1 MNSIESLLRKISVRI
16 RLILAFTLILAS
28 VTGIMGIYATSV
40 MSEKIT
46 KSAQEK
52 LSSDLDMGWQMLD
65 YYYPGDWQ
73 IKNQQLY
80 KGQVLMEENYEL
92 IDKIGELTGGDTVT
106 IFKGDTRVSTNVMNN
121 NERCVGTQVSDVVAE
136 TVLKKG
142 EKYVGRAE
150 VVGTWNETAYQP
162 IQDDK
167 GEIIGIWYVGVPA
180 TPYDDAVNEFR
191 NTMVVYSG
199 IGILIGF
206 LAAFLIAF
214 TVYTPLRRIT
224 EGVEVI
230 SQGDLTYK
238 VPVKANDE
246 PGKVADMV
254 NKMVESMSALIGGT
268 RQLSEQVGRASSHI
282 TGLIDNSTK
291 MVGDMSVQAEK
302 MNDEAVRQVELAEG
316 SRVVL
321 SEMSAAIQQ
330 VAANS
335 SDVSNFV
342 ADATFKA
349 KEGGEEVD
357 KAIKQM
363 DVISEAVN
371 STAVIVEG
379 LGTKS
384 QEIGQIVVLITDIAN
399 QTNLLAL
406 NAAIEAARAG
416 EQGKGFAVVAEEVRK
431 LAEESGEAANRISE
445 LIKEMQAGA
454 GNAVQAMQE
463 GTREVSN
470 GIQVVAH
477 AGSAFKE
484 IIDAVGTVNMQI
496 QEVSAASEEMA
507 ASAQTAFE
515 SVQETASA
523 AEKNS
528 IYARDITRLTAEQMA
543 SIENMNQSVSE
554 LNQVV
559 TEMNKSIRFF
569 KVQD

>member
-1 MNSIESLLRKISVRI
+1 MDFIESLLRKMSVRI
-16 RLILAFTLILAS
+16 RLILAFTLILAA

-46 KSAQEK
+46 ISAQEK
-52 LSSDLDMGWQMLD
+52 LSSDLNMGWQMLE
-65 YYYPGDWQ
+65 YNYPGDWQ

-80 KGQVLMEENYEL
+80 KGSVLMEENYEL
-92 IDKIGELTGGDTVT
+92 IDEIGELTGGDTVT
-106 IFKGDTRVSTNVMNN
+106 IFKGDTRVATNVMNN
-121 NERCVGTQVSDVVAE
+121 GERCVGTQVSDVVAE
-136 TVLKKG
+136 TVLTKG
-142 EKYVGRAE
+142 EKYIGRAE
-150 VVGTWNETAYQP
+150 VVGTWNETAYEP
-162 IQDDK
+162 IRDNK

-180 TPYDDAVNEFR
+180 TPYDDAVSEFR
-191 NTMVVYSG
+191 NMMVAYSG

-268 RQLSEQVGRASSHI
+268 RQLSEHVGRASSHI
-282 TGLIDNSTK
+282 TGLIDSSTQ

-302 MNDEAVRQVELAEG
+302 MNDEAVRQVELAGG

-335 SDVSNFV
+335 SDVSNLV

-349 KEGGEEVD
+349 QGGGEEVE

-363 DVISEAVN
+363 DVISDAVN
-371 STAVIVEG
+371 STAVIVEN
-379 LGTKS
+379 LGKKS
-384 QEIGQIVVLITDIAN
+384 EEIGQIVVLITDIAN

-431 LAEESGEAANRISE
+431 LAEESGQAASRISDV
-445 LIKEMQAGA
+445 IKEMQAGA
-454 GNAVQAMQE
+454 GDAVKAMQA

-484 IIDAVGTVNMQI
+484 IIGAVATVSMQI

-507 ASAQTAFE
+507 ASSQTAFD
-515 SVQETASA
+515 SVQETANA
-523 AEKNS
+523 AENNS
-528 IYARDITRLTAEQMA
+528 RYARDITRLTAEQMA
-543 SIENMNQSVSE
+543 SIENMNQSMLE

-559 TEMNKSIRFF
+559 AELDQSIKFF
-569 KVQD
+569 KI